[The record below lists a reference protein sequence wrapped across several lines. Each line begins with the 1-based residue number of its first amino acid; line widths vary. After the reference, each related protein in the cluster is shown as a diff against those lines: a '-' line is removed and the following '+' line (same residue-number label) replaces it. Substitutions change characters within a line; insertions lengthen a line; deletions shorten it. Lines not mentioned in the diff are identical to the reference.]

1 MTKRA
6 TFLGAGL
13 FVLALVIAAVA
24 PPASSA
30 TFYSLA
36 CQGSDV
42 GLAGAGLGYGSD
54 SALWTVQV
62 KGTTLTGGTSVTMYT
77 NNPGATGSPAL
88 TCFYSLDAAS
98 TVTTVSSMI
107 LEQTLVWDPVV
118 SPANPLGCS
127 GQFTDHVF
135 VINGSATAQMI
146 DDNLDDD
153 NVAGAGSCTKLL
165 LSGGAG

>member
-6 TFLGAGL
+6 AFLGAGL

-42 GLAGAGLGYGSD
+42 GLTGTGLGFGSD

-62 KGTTLTGGTSVTMYT
+62 KGTTLTGGSSVTMYT

-88 TCFYSLDAAS
+88 TCFYGLDPAS
-98 TVTTVSSMI
+98 TMAAVSSMI
-107 LEQTLVWDPVV
+107 LEQTLVWDP
-118 SPANPLGCS
+118 SLSNAGGCS
-127 GQFTDHVF
+127 GQFTDHVY